1 MARTFT
7 MAGLAVCACLA
18 APAFAQ
24 DFSVSS
30 AGGDWVFGTDF
41 TAVTVGGGFGT
52 DNDERGDVIGFL
64 FTVGDL
70 PISVSAIGFWDADE
84 DRFDVAHDVGI
95 YRQSDMV
102 LIVRSTVAGGVDAR
116 LEDQFR
122 YVDIAPTVLPAG
134 ASYQVVGYR
143 PPGSVDLV
151 AFNFN
156 EFSVPSRL
164 ITFDGGIFLNTPD
177 GLTFATDNPGTRNG
191 IFGTNFQ
198 FTVAGD
204 CDPCDMDCDGD
215 VDAFDIEPFLDCLF
229 P

>member
-84 DRFDVAHDVGI
+84 DGFDVAH
-95 YRQSDMV
+95 
-102 LIVRSTVAGGVDAR
+102 
-116 LEDQFR
+116 
-122 YVDIAPTVLPAG
+122 
-134 ASYQVVGYR
+134 
-143 PPGSVDLV
+143 
-151 AFNFN
+151 
-156 EFSVPSRL
+156 
-164 ITFDGGIFLNTPD
+164 DGGIFLNTPD

-191 IFGTNFQ
+191 IFGTSFQ

-215 VDAFDIEPFLDCLF
+215 VDAFDIERFLDCLF